1 MTSKPGNTPDRRR
14 FLLSSVQGASA
25 AWITLNWP
33 AVMAAAEHAAQAAKA
48 VVPPKLEALTAD
60 QAAAVEAIAS
70 RIIPSDDSPGA
81 REAGV
86 IYFIDR
92 ALTTFAAESLADY
105 QKNLPVFEARTH
117 ELFPNVQRF
126 SDAAPE
132 QQDAVLKALE
142 EQPFFELVRSHTVM
156 GFLSDP
162 MRGGNRDGVGWKLI
176 GFDSSPAFTPPFG
189 YYDRDY
195 PGWQPP
201 NQEPRNPGS
210 AGVSPALL
218 PLSITEARK
227 ERAGRP
233 RSQDRSEQEG
243 K

>member
-1 MTSKPGNTPDRRR
+1 MTSEPGNEPDRRR
-14 FLLSSVQGASA
+14 FLLSSLSGAGT

-48 VVPPKLEALTAD
+48 AVPPQLEALTAE
-60 QAAAVEAIAS
+60 QAAAVEAIAA
-70 RIIPSDDSPGA
+70 RIIPTDDSPGA

-92 ALTTFAAESLADY
+92 ALTTFATESLADY
-105 QKNLPVFEARTH
+105 QKGLPVFEAKTR
-117 ELFPNVQRF
+117 ELFPSVQRF
-126 SDAAPE
+126 SEAAPE
-132 QQDAVLKALE
+132 QQDAVLKALD

-195 PGWQPP
+195 RGWQPP
-201 NQEPRNPGS
+201 P
-210 AGVSPALL
+210 
-218 PLSITEARK
+218 K
-227 ERAGRP
+227 
-233 RSQDRSEQEG
+233 QEG
-243 K
+243 KT